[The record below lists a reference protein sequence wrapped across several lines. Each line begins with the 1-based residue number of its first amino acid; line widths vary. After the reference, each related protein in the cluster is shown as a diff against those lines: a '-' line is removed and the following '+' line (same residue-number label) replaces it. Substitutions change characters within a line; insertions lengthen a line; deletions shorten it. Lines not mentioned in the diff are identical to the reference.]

1 MKSKTFSS
9 LMKISV
15 LIATIGGLFVC
26 IYVIP
31 SFGKSIIS
39 AYPEFSGWYWPW
51 LIFAWLVSIPCFILL
66 VYVWKV
72 SDSIKNETVFTIKTA
87 KMVRT
92 GVVLLL
98 SDAALLFGGNIILLL
113 FNMNH
118 PSIVLLS
125 IVIAVIEVVVSLFG
139 EIIYQYLIK
148 AAILKEESEG
158 TI

>member
-1 MKSKTFSS
+1 
-9 LMKISV
+9 
-15 LIATIGGLFVC
+15 
-26 IYVIP
+26 
-31 SFGKSIIS
+31 
-39 AYPEFSGWYWPW
+39 
-51 LIFAWLVSIPCFILL
+51 
-66 VYVWKV
+66 
-72 SDSIKNETVFTIKTA
+72 
-87 KMVRT
+87 MVRT